1 MIKNKEFNILNKELE
16 ISRIM
21 LGTICQT
28 LYYHC
33 KVRRRNQKLAVSDF
47 NSNLKIL
54 KLRIR
59 QKFENCDRN
68 CSKYLGISYDCR
80 SFKLRAHSVPITVQ
94 VPYSQ
99 RSIFFVTYESAQS
112 ARLIHNTMLERLT
125 SDKCSNLLGC

>member
-1 MIKNKEFNILNKELE
+1 MFDLNYMVFPLLNKMIKNKEFNKELE

-21 LGTICQT
+21 WVTIRQT

-33 KVRRRNQKLAVSDF
+33 KVWRQLLKKLAFSDF

-68 CSKYLGISYDCR
+68 RSKYLGISYDCK
-80 SFKLRAHSVPITVQ
+80 SFKLRAHSV
-94 VPYSQ
+94 
-99 RSIFFVTYESAQS
+99 
-112 ARLIHNTMLERLT
+112 
-125 SDKCSNLLGC
+125 